1 MSMGKR
7 SFAFVDEHCKE
18 ANRSRPRD
26 DKAAGLHAF
35 DGNSVAIIYLIYH
48 RVPASQPASASLTK
62 ISRVTGCCCCC
73 LHTQWGW
80 ADYRVLNV
88 F

>member
-48 RVPASQPASASLTK
+48 RVASQRASQPAHRWQKFPAQPVAAAAAYIHSGDGQ
-62 ISRVTGCCCCC
+62 ITG
-73 LHTQWGW
+73 
-80 ADYRVLNV
+80 

>member
-62 ISRVTGCCCCC
+62 ISRVTVAAAAAYIHSGDGQI
-73 LHTQWGW
+73 TG
-80 ADYRVLNV
+80 